1 MIGVEGYVESVVSG
15 LVVGINFVYKILGKG
30 EVVFFREMMIGSM
43 VYYIFYVKNNKN
55 F

>member
-15 LVVGINFVYKILGKG
+15 LFVGINAVCFVKG
-30 EVVFFREMMIGSM
+30 EELIEFFCEMILGSM
-43 VYYIFYVKNNKN
+43 VYYIIYVEGKY